1 MNIDPKDVSIDLQG
15 RVVVDN
21 KELAKKLMERKNE
34 FQLES
39 NNLGYVCGVNIG
51 C

>member
-1 MNIDPKDVSIDLQG
+1 LNIDPKEVSIDLQG

-21 KELAKKLMERKNE
+21 KELAKKLIEAKAQL
-34 FQLES
+34 QLES
-39 NNLGYVCGVNIG
+39 NNIGYVCGINIG